1 MKYCSKCGKE
11 IMDEAVICPGC
22 GCAQENNVQNNV
34 QGNNVQGNSV
44 PQIKEALSEVQKEA
58 WSNSGWS
65 LLGFFI
71 PIAGLILYLVWKE
84 TSPSK
89 AKAAGYGALIGFV
102 ISLFG
107 SLIAGIFAFIS
118 AL

>member
-11 IMDEAVICPGC
+11 IIDEAVICPGC
-22 GCAQENNVQNNV
+22 GCAQENNVQ
-34 QGNNVQGNSV
+34 GNSV
-44 PQIKEALSEVQKEA
+44 PQIKEALSDIQKEA
-58 WSNSGWS
+58 WSNSGWL

-71 PIAGLILYLVWKE
+71 PIVGLILYLVWKE

-102 ISLFG
+102 ISLCG
-107 SLIAGIFAFIS
+107 GLIAGIFALIS
-118 AL
+118 VL

>member
-22 GCAQENNVQNNV
+22 GCAQENNVQ
-34 QGNNVQGNSV
+34 GNSV
-44 PQIKEALSEVQKEA
+44 PQIKEAFSDIQKEA
-58 WSNSGWS
+58 WSNSGWL

-71 PIAGLILYLVWKE
+71 PIVGLILYLVWKE

-102 ISLFG
+102 ISLCG
-107 SLIAGIFAFIS
+107 GLIAGIFALIS
-118 AL
+118 VL

>member
-11 IMDEAVICPGC
+11 IMDKVMICPGC

-34 QGNNVQGNSV
+34 QGNSV
-44 PQIKEALSEVQKEA
+44 PQIKEALSDIQKEV

-71 PIAGLILYLVWKE
+71 PIVGLILYLVYKN
-84 TSPSK
+84 SVND
-89 AKAAGYGALIGFV
+89 F
-102 ISLFG
+102 
-107 SLIAGIFAFIS
+107 
-118 AL
+118 

>member
-34 QGNNVQGNSV
+34 QGNSV
-44 PQIKEALSEVQKEA
+44 PQIKEALSDIQKEA
-58 WSNSGWS
+58 WSNIGWS

-71 PIAGLILYLVWKE
+71 PIVGLILYLVWKE

-107 SLIAGIFAFIS
+107 SLIAGIFSLIS
-118 AL
+118 VL

>member
-34 QGNNVQGNSV
+34 QGNSV
-44 PQIKEALSEVQKEA
+44 PQIKEALSDIQKEA
-58 WSNSGWS
+58 WRNSGWL

-71 PIAGLILYLVWKE
+71 PIVGLILYLVWKE
-84 TSPSK
+84 TNPSK
-89 AKAAGYGALIGFV
+89 AKAVGCGALIGFV
-102 ISLFG
+102 ISLCG
-107 SLIAGIFAFIS
+107 GLIAGIFALIS
-118 AL
+118 VL

>member
-11 IMDEAVICPGC
+11 IMDKAVICPGC

-34 QGNNVQGNSV
+34 QGNSV
-44 PQIKEALSEVQKEA
+44 PQIKEALSDIQKEA

-71 PIAGLILYLVWKE
+71 PIVGLVLY
-84 TSPSK
+84 
-89 AKAAGYGALIGFV
+89 
-102 ISLFG
+102 
-107 SLIAGIFAFIS
+107 S
-118 AL
+118 AYKNSANNF

>member
-34 QGNNVQGNSV
+34 QGNSV
-44 PQIKEALSEVQKEA
+44 PQIKEALSEVQKEVQKEA

-71 PIAGLILYLVWKE
+71 PIVGLILYLVWKE

>member
-11 IMDEAVICPGC
+11 IMNKAVICPGC

-34 QGNNVQGNSV
+34 QGNSV
-44 PQIKEALSEVQKEA
+44 PQLKEALSDIQKEV

-65 LLGFFI
+65 LLSFFI
-71 PIAGLILYLVWKE
+71 PIVGLILYLVWKE

-89 AKAAGYGALIGFV
+89 AKAVGYGALIGFV
-102 ISLFG
+102 ISLCG
-107 SLIAGIFAFIS
+107 GLIAGIFALIS
-118 AL
+118 VL